1 MTSQTN
7 EQALEACIEKALT
20 GSSRELR
27 TDDLA
32 EALPP
37 IYGPHAGYEAGLS
50 ADFDRE
56 FAIDRAKFWLF
67 LKETQPTELAKLRD
81 RPNWQRLRRKP

>member
-1 MTSQTN
+1 MTSHTN

-27 TDDLA
+27 TDDIA
-32 EALPP
+32 ESVVTP

-56 FAIDRAKFWLF
+56 FAIDRAKF
-67 LKETQPTELAKLRD
+67 
-81 RPNWQRLRRKP
+81 